1 MEQLPKQKYLIS
13 ISCYLFTDGGMWAR
27 ALYDYYAT
35 CEEELTFMEG
45 SLIRILC
52 KQPHEGVDDG
62 WWEGEFNGKVGAFPS
77 LVVEEMVADGE
88 VS

>member
-1 MEQLPKQKYLIS
+1 
-13 ISCYLFTDGGMWAR
+13 MWAR

-35 CEEELTFMEG
+35 CDEELTFMEG
-45 SLIRILC
+45 SLIRIVC

-77 LVVEEMVADGE
+77 LVVEELVADGE
-88 VS
+88 VI